1 MENLWRA
8 ATRQDPNPEDYK
20 GVDFWT
26 NPERA
31 GWLTKQGD
39 YIKTWRRR
47 WFVLKR
53 GKLLWFKDPG
63 SVTRT
68 SAPRGVVSVDLCL
81 TVKGAEDIVKKAFA
95 FELSTRDSTMYF
107 VADTEKDREDWIN
120 SIGRSIVQHSR
131 SVTDSEVVD
140 YDSKT
145 RQHNSLSNNKE
156 YFDESVASGSGCS
169 DPRSGGEKFY
179 DVPIGLFSENLA
191 MQLGNFLGDFLEYDG
206 SNLGK
211 ENRNFMSIRVQIDD
225 LSLRAQ
231 SRRALTMNSIWLHE
245 EGEGNVGGISGNNR
259 GLGNGQQKAENK
271 KRFEKIVDPVL
282 DQVHTTMDHDLED
295 AALIGEEEK
304 KRSREEIDDL
314 PEKDEIN
321 KVMSRNRRMV
331 ELDHLLSATAKR
343 QAGQAQ

>member
-63 SVTRT
+63 SVART

-81 TVKGAEDIVKKAFA
+81 TIKGAEDIVKKAFA
-95 FELSTRDSTMYF
+95 FELSTRDSTLYF

-145 RQHNSLSNNKE
+145 R
-156 YFDESVASGSGCS
+156 
-169 DPRSGGEKFY
+169 
-179 DVPIGLFSENLA
+179 
-191 MQLGNFLGDFLEYDG
+191 
-206 SNLGK
+206 
-211 ENRNFMSIRVQIDD
+211 
-225 LSLRAQ
+225 
-231 SRRALTMNSIWLHE
+231 
-245 EGEGNVGGISGNNR
+245 
-259 GLGNGQQKAENK
+259 
-271 KRFEKIVDPVL
+271 
-282 DQVHTTMDHDLED
+282 
-295 AALIGEEEK
+295 
-304 KRSREEIDDL
+304 
-314 PEKDEIN
+314 
-321 KVMSRNRRMV
+321 
-331 ELDHLLSATAKR
+331 
-343 QAGQAQ
+343 